1 MHLLARQKRG
11 ALAAQGRRGAV
22 SGGFDTGSFTAVA
35 GTRLL
40 SAMANETTLV
50 GTSGAGLDG
59 IAGAGAGAGAGGVT
73 SGTLAAGEA
82 ACAWGL
88 AFVPTHDGCCAETE
102 AGVADVAAFTV

>member
-1 MHLLARQKRG
+1 MT
-11 ALAAQGRRGAV
+11 
-22 SGGFDTGSFTAVA
+22 GGFGAGSFTAVS

-82 ACAWGL
+82 ACARGL
-88 AFVPTHDGCCAETE
+88 AFVPTPDGCCVETE
-102 AGVADVAAFTV
+102 GGVAGVAALTV